1 MANGGKRP
9 GAGRK
14 PGSKSKKTLEK
25 QAIANAFNQRIM
37 LHADRLFHAQLQL
50 AVGSM
55 KVFRID
61 ETKDSKG
68 NIKREHVHVTDAK
81 EIKELLDEHDGSDG
95 IVEGAYYYFT
105 DVSPDNRALD
115 SLLNRGLGKVADK
128 TDISG
133 KLEIEVATFQIKTRN
148 NEE

>member
-25 QAIANAFNQRIM
+25 QAIANAFNQRV
-37 LHADRLFHAQLQL
+37 LTQADVLFNAQLAL
-50 AVGSM
+50 SVGSI

-61 ETKDSKG
+61 EEEDG
-68 NIKREHVHVTDAK
+68 NGKVKRVHTLVTLPD
-81 EIKELLDEHDGSDG
+81 EIKAVLDEHEGGSG
-95 IVEGAYYYFT
+95 IVGENYYFVSN
-105 DVSPDNRALD
+105 VSPDNRALD
-115 SLLNRGLGKVADK
+115 SMLNRGLGKVADK
-128 TDISG
+128 TEHSG